1 HVAAVGCRVIR
12 QANQNIQTTILVL
25 IFGILSIEK
34 GIMYMERSI
43 VGCLCER
50 KLNLIW

>member
-1 HVAAVGCRVIR
+1 LDICFSVSQSEHS
-12 QANQNIQTTILVL
+12 NTILVL

-43 VGCLCER
+43 VGCLCEK